1 MAAMAP
7 RQAPSYA
14 WPGHLVRPQT
24 GQRLVYLDLN
34 HWISLAK
41 AATGH
46 ATGAQY
52 APALAAVRVAVA
64 SGRYVFPL
72 SLTHYMEMVG
82 ILDPRQRGD
91 IADVM
96 EEVSGFS
103 TLLSRTAIM
112 RLEIEAALDRV
123 FATTSP
129 HIADINLLGHG
140 IGHAMGKRGGLYI
153 QSESRDVTSEVRA
166 KWPGGLAV
174 FDAFLAD
181 AHLQLERGVLRGP
194 TDAEVP
200 DLQARGWDPTA
211 TRTIAEQRSESE
223 RQQAERLDQSPEWR
237 NRLRDIVQAR
247 YLTLEVINIL
257 NQALIDRDRNI
268 DNVFTDRESGRA
280 FTESMPSANIHVALV
295 EAAHRNRD
303 KSWEPNDIFD
313 VDGLSIAVPY
323 CDMVVTERHACH
335 VIRTARIPQGM
346 QTEIVPRLSDLT
358 VWLNGQLAD

>member
-1 MAAMAP
+1 MAR
-7 RQAPSYA
+7 RQAPAYA
-14 WPGHLVRPQT
+14 WPDHLVRPQT

-46 ATGAQY
+46 PTGAQY
-52 APALAAVRVAVA
+52 APALAAVRGAVA
-64 SGRYVFPL
+64 SGGYVFPL

-82 ILDPRQRGD
+82 IQDPRQRGD

-129 HIADINLLGHG
+129 HVADVNLLGHG
-140 IGHAMGKRGGLYI
+140 IGHAMGQRGGLYI
-153 QSESRDVTSEVRA
+153 RSESGDVTQEARA
-166 KWPGGLAV
+166 KWPGGPAA
-174 FDAFLAD
+174 FDAFLAS
-181 AHLQLERGVLRGP
+181 ARRQLERGVLRGP

-211 TRTIAEQRSESE
+211 ARAIAEQRAESE
-223 RQQAERLDQSPEWR
+223 RQQAKRLDQNPEWR

-247 YLTLEVINIL
+247 YLTLEVINFL
-257 NQALIDRDRNI
+257 NQALIGRARDIN
-268 DNVFTDRESGRA
+268 DVFTDKESGRA
-280 FTESMPSANIHVALV
+280 FTECMPSADVHVALV

-313 VDGLSIAVPY
+313 VDALSIAVPY
-323 CDMVVTERHACH
+323 CDLVVTERHACH
-335 VIRTARIPQGM
+335 VIRTARLPQGM
-346 QTEIVPRLSDLT
+346 QTEVVPRLSDLT
-358 VWLNGQLAD
+358 EWLDRQ